1 MIFSFSLIALFV
13 GVSIYYYFRA
23 ENLHR
28 QVVLLKKDV
37 NKMKKES
44 KNLVD
49 AFALVAKKNEDF
61 SKFRFKEYHERYR
74 DQEMVDLLFP
84 LFNNYA
90 TIFRESIRGNGNT
103 QKIAKKCCE
112 SYKKGS
118 YQALT
123 LFIAKQD
130 VHIKR
135 AWSNNNINGFMSF
148 IEAMIFELEKKY
160 PVKSDSH
167 ANHKATAEVA

>member
-1 MIFSFSLIALFV
+1 MIFSFAIIALFV

-23 ENLHR
+23 ENLYR
-28 QVVLLKKDV
+28 QVMVLKKDAS
-37 NKMKKES
+37 KMKKES
-44 KNLVD
+44 KLMVD

-61 SKFRFKEYHERYR
+61 AKFRFKEYHERYR
-74 DQEMVDLLFP
+74 DQEFVDLLYP

-103 QKIAKKCCE
+103 HKIAQKCCE

-123 LFIAKQD
+123 AFIAKQD

-135 AWSNNNINGFMSF
+135 AWGNNNINGFMSF
-148 IEAMIFELEKKY
+148 IEAMIFELEKQY
-160 PVKSDSH
+160 P
-167 ANHKATAEVA
+167 ANTVLA